1 MQSKENPVCAIS
13 PSTVANSQQ
22 VRPSIL
28 CVDDSADI
36 LLICRTV
43 LESGGYQVFTA
54 SSGPEALQ
62 LLQKQSVDAAVID
75 CVMPGMCGNDLAREI
90 KRIAANVPVI
100 MFSSSERPHESL
112 EHVDS
117 YLSKGQGP
125 LALRKLVGLL
135 LQR

>member
-1 MQSKENPVCAIS
+1 MCAIS
-13 PSTVANSQQ
+13 PTTVGNPQQ

-28 CVDDSADI
+28 CVDDSEDI

-43 LESGGYQVFTA
+43 LESAGYQVFTA
-54 SSGPEALQ
+54 TKGADALK
-62 LLQKQSVDAAVID
+62 LLKEHPVDAAVID
-75 CVMPGMCGNDLAREI
+75 SVMPGMSGAELAREI
-90 KRIAANVPVI
+90 KRVAANVPVI
-100 MFSSSERPHESL
+100 MFSSERPTETG
-112 EHVDS
+112 EFIDS